1 MKFKK
6 SNNKSDDKIAKNS
19 EALLNKAYSC
29 KPNELKDLLEEIMA
43 KIKSDGRNETLSR
56 AKSVTTTRII
66 LNQEKI
72 TEK

>member
-6 SNNKSDDKIAKNS
+6 SNNKTTENS

-29 KPNELKDLLEEIMA
+29 KPGELKDLLEEITA

-56 AKSVTTTRII
+56 AKSVTTTRMI

-72 TEK
+72 TGK